1 MPTNIPAVQNSQV
14 EHGLLVD
21 ITVPDLTNNLQ
32 PVTFRISNCY
42 TQVTYN
48 NQVYSPLG
56 GFMEI
61 SDLQGNLQ
69 TTANE
74 ISIGISAI
82 PASYIET
89 ILGSQIKGGKIKI
102 YRVFFDTLTQTVVA
116 DGVHQRFNGYI
127 TNFAVQENLQT
138 SNKLNTIVHTLT
150 ITASSI
156 IGILQNRISG
166 RRTNQKS
173 YQEYYPETKVITH
186 EITGDLSMN
195 RVEALKNAQFDFG
208 KKA

>member
-1 MPTNIPAVQNSQV
+1 MPTSIPAVEQPSI
-14 EHGLLVD
+14 EHGLLID
-21 ITVPDLTNNLQ
+21 ITVPDLANNGH
-32 PVTFRISNCY
+32 PITFHISNCY
-42 TQVTYN
+42 TGVTYN
-48 NQVYSPLG
+48 SQYYSPLG

-61 SDLQGNLQ
+61 SDLQGTLQ
-69 TTANE
+69 NTVNE
-74 ISIGISAI
+74 ISVGISAI
-82 PASYIET
+82 PAAYIQT

-102 YRVFFDTLTQTVVA
+102 YRVFFDTLTQTVLE

-156 IGILQNRISG
+156 IGILQTRLSG

-173 YQEYYPETKVITH
+173 YQVYYPETTVITH